1 LESNWSPKWTPAAGA
16 AADSY
21 GPSVFPRLRQISTRW
36 TRTRLEQS
44 ATDGQRQ
51 SRKNPRLESLGL
63 SPLMRTRQT
72 TVGWPQTPYTSHN
85 PHITQNPPGGLPLAS
100 QTARFLAVESVLI
113 PGAGATRAGRPR
125 DIVSNKRTSGPVG
138 SLPRVGRDTAKWTRD
153 SQESRY
159 PGIHL
164 HGIWLGSNFNR
175 SPLREQTPRAAGS
188 ASRS

>member
-1 LESNWSPKWTPAAGA
+1 
-16 AADSY
+16 
-21 GPSVFPRLRQISTRW
+21 
-36 TRTRLEQS
+36 
-44 ATDGQRQ
+44 
-51 SRKNPRLESLGL
+51 
-63 SPLMRTRQT
+63 MRTRQT
-72 TVGWPQTPYTSHN
+72 RHFGDKP
-85 PHITQNPPGGLPLAS
+85 
-100 QTARFLAVESVLI
+100 LI
-113 PGAGATRAGRPR
+113 PQGRSMSGSPKNPTWNPTNPSQKPDKLPPAGLRRHTLLTILTLLRIPRATSLWLHKPLDFWRWNPWFLGQEQSARDGRA
-125 DIVSNKRTSGPVG
+125 TSSPTRGPMARVG